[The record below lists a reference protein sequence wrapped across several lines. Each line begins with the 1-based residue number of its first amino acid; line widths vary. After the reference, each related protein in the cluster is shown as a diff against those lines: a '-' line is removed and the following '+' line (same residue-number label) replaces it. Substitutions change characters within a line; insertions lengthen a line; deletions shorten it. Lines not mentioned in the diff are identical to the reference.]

1 MNDIWECA
9 ERSVIVTQHD
19 RENGEPCLPCPEI
32 SRQGT
37 KCALWTKTI
46 VNVCIIIV
54 RFYMP
59 KMAYNA

>member
-1 MNDIWECA
+1 MNDIREDA

-32 SRQGT
+32 SRQDT

-46 VNVCIIIV
+46 VNAYIIIV
-54 RFYMP
+54 RLLLY
-59 KMAYNA
+59 A